1 MKLLKKQ
8 LLAILLGIGLIITL
22 LPASAM
28 AYVGAMWDTGRAPKS
43 FTRTAA
49 GSSWR
54 TTISIFLSLTRRRTA
69 LSSRRRTTRPR
80 TQQHQS

>member
-28 AYVGAMWDTGRAPKS
+28 AYVGAMWETGGAQKFYTDGSRFVMENDYIYFSVFDTAPGRP
-43 FTRTAA
+43 
-49 GSSWR
+49 
-54 TTISIFLSLTRRRTA
+54 
-69 LSSRRRTTRPR
+69 
-80 TQQHQS
+80 